1 MSKIKNTQEFM
12 DMMNDQ
18 ELSASFHYQ
27 EQEEER
33 TALLKDLAKLQAL
46 EQVRSEYDKAVRE
59 LDIAMDNYAD
69 ALTNLWKS
77 IPKNLRN
84 NQNLID
90 HFSVC
95 GESAKAYDKAKA
107 EAENDGSLDSVFNE
121 LQTTFQLMKDVIPAD
136 QFDNIKRVIDQKETS
151 AYEKTLS
158 YLKSL

>member
-12 DMMNDQ
+12 DMMLDQ

-69 ALTNLWKS
+69 ALTNLHKM
-77 IPKNLRN
+77 
-84 NQNLID
+84 
-90 HFSVC
+90 
-95 GESAKAYDKAKA
+95 
-107 EAENDGSLDSVFNE
+107 LDE
-121 LQTTFQLMKDVIPAD
+121 
-136 QFDNIKRVIDQKETS
+136 
-151 AYEKTLS
+151 EK
-158 YLKSL
+158 

>member
-69 ALTNLWKS
+69 ALTNLHKM
-77 IPKNLRN
+77 
-84 NQNLID
+84 
-90 HFSVC
+90 
-95 GESAKAYDKAKA
+95 
-107 EAENDGSLDSVFNE
+107 LDE
-121 LQTTFQLMKDVIPAD
+121 
-136 QFDNIKRVIDQKETS
+136 
-151 AYEKTLS
+151 EK
-158 YLKSL
+158 